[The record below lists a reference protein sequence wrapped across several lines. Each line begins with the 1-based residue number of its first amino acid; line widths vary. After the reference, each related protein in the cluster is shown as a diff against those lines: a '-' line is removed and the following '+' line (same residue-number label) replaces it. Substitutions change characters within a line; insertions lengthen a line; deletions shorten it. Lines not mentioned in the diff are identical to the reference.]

1 MRCLQWCQIQRISK
15 CQKLNFTDLEL
26 KPMTIRKFDLRE
38 IIERESWRKYRYI
51 QISQS
56 AAYPFKTV
64 DKTTSHI

>member
-38 IIERESWRKYRYI
+38 IIERENRYI